1 MAPKNETLAEAREN
15 AGITQQEM
23 ADKLGIT
30 RQTYAKIEAAPEKAT
45 VLQARRICQLLSR
58 SYERIFFSSCDS
70 LTNK

>member
-1 MAPKNETLAEAREN
+1 MELNTETLAEAREK

-30 RQTYAKIEAAPEKAT
+30 RQTYAKIESAPEKAT

-70 LTNK
+70 